1 MTLPMKTMT
10 DYIVQLGAAKIP
22 HSGTTYLAHAVGVY
36 KYMKSWEADD
46 EMCRAAMFHS
56 IYGTEGFQ
64 DYTLSLDRRQ
74 ELRALIGNRAELL
87 AYANCAM
94 DRTTFFAQVDN
105 HQDRYLIADRLSGEH
120 LDLSNEEFED
130 LMRLYLCDFLEQVER
145 SDAWDYRRR
154 ELGVIGGRL
163 GGVAL
168 DSYNSTIAREPQS
181 A

>member
-10 DYIVQLGAAKIP
+10 DYIVELGAATIP
-22 HSGTTYLAHAVGVY
+22 HSGTTYLRHAVGVY
-36 KYMKSWEADD
+36 QDMSSWGADD

-64 DYTLSLDRRQ
+64 DFTLPLDRRE

-94 DRTTFFAQVDN
+94 DRTTFFDLVDK
-105 HQDRYLIADRLSGEH
+105 HQDRYLIRDRLTGDH

-130 LMRLYLCDFLEQVER
+130 LMRLHLCDFLEQVER
-145 SDAWDYRRR
+145 SEAWDNRRQEIR
-154 ELGVIGGRL
+154 TMSERVGGL
-163 GGVAL
+163 AL
-168 DSYNSTIAREPQS
+168 DSYNSTFDREPQS